1 RRVPGAHRDA
11 RNPRRPHD
19 PEPSRTGATKLRA
32 TANPYP
38 RAGLARSVTYRLVYE
53 SGAEQLASRLAPDVK
68 PLVKRAIERLRNN
81 PHLGKE
87 LRFELAGY
95 RSLRSRRYRVIYRV
109 RDSERVVEVH
119 YFGQRREVYETFRDM
134 LSKR

>member
-1 RRVPGAHRDA
+1 
-11 RNPRRPHD
+11 
-19 PEPSRTGATKLRA
+19 
-32 TANPYP
+32 
-38 RAGLARSVTYRLVYE
+38 VTYRLVYE
-53 SGAEQLASRLAPDVK
+53 PGAEQLASRLPPDVK
-68 PLVKRAIERLRNN
+68 PLVKRAVERLRSN
-81 PHLGKE
+81 PYLGKE

-109 RDSERVVEVH
+109 RDPERVVEVH